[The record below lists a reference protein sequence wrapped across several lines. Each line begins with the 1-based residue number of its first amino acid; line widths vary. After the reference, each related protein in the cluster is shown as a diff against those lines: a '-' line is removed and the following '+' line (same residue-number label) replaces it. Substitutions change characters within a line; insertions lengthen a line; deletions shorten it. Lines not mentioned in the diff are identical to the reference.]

1 MAREQ
6 LVVKPR
12 LETGSRVSSRLR
24 KQGLIPAVVYGK
36 HIPNMRQPL
45 VVDVKALRKLL
56 QKVSA
61 NALIQLVI
69 ENEDGQQTET
79 AMIREVQSDPMTQE
93 LLHVDFFQAD
103 LDTPLAA
110 TVPINLVGSPEG
122 VKQGGVLQHTLREL
136 EVRCRP
142 ADIPEAVD
150 VDVTNLKIGESVLV
164 GDLAVADNVEIITS
178 AETPI
183 ASVIAPT
190 LEAEAEAEGAEVEEG
205 ETVEEEAPPEE

>member
-6 LVVKPR
+6 LVVRPR
-12 LETGSRVSSRLR
+12 LGTGSRVSSRLR
-24 KQGLIPAVVYGK
+24 EQGLIPAVVYGK
-36 HIPNMRQPL
+36 HIPNMQQSL

-79 AMIREVQSDPMTQE
+79 AMIREVQSDPITQE

-103 LDTPLAA
+103 LDTPLVA

-142 ADIPEAVD
+142 ADIPEVVD

-190 LEAEAEAEGAEVEEG
+190 LEAEVEGEEAEEG